1 MLRNVMKK
9 CGIKEIR
16 TYNGGKIT
24 NSNGMTK
31 ESIKAQAQ
39 PTTQHCTAVYN
50 DGHSENIRKCEILKR
65 AAAITHEE
73 HKKKVKDNLHKL
85 IDKI

>member
-1 MLRNVMKK
+1 MKK
-9 CGIKEIR
+9 CGIAEIK

-24 NSNGMTK
+24 ANNAMSH
-31 ESIKAQAQ
+31 ESAKAQRT
-39 PTTQHCTAVYN
+39 PTTQHCMAVYN
-50 DGHSENIRKCEILKR
+50 DGHTEDLRKCEILKR

-73 HKKKVKDNLHKL
+73 HKQKVKDNLHRL